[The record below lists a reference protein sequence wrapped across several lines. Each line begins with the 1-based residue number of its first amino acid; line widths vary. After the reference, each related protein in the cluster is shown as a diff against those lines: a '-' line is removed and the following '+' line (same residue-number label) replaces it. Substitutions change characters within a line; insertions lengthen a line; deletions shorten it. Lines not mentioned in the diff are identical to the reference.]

1 MSSDV
6 APGISQT
13 TVINLS
19 VDKPVPFI
27 PLTILS
33 PTRITFSFSFIDLV
47 FTFPFP
53 AGASNVVFSFPI
65 VMGALVVLADFKSNF
80 EGSMV
85 KEFGG
90 SNC

>member
-1 MSSDV
+1 M
-6 APGISQT
+6 
-13 TVINLS
+13 
-19 VDKPVPFI
+19 
-27 PLTILS
+27 
-33 PTRITFSFSFIDLV
+33 TFSFAFIDLV
-47 FTFPFP
+47 HTFSFP